1 MAGKSS
7 FASDRTIV
15 SIILGR
21 DLTRALASWRACLIR
36 GRGIFGRAV
45 DGGRTVR
52 AGFDGVV
59 MEMEMEGVD
68 GGGD

>member
-15 SIILGR
+15 
-21 DLTRALASWRACLIR
+21 LTRSRSYEELASWRACLIR

-52 AGFDGVV
+52 AGFVGVV